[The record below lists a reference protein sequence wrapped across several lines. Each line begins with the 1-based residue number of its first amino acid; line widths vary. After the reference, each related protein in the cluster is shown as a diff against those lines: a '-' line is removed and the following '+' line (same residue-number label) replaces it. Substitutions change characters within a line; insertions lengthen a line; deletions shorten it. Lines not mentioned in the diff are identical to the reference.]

1 MHFKT
6 IKIHFTM
13 PNYHRIVVKTQNLN
27 PSLLKLWVAE
37 ESEAIWHLSTKE
49 IL

>member
-1 MHFKT
+1 
-6 IKIHFTM
+6 M